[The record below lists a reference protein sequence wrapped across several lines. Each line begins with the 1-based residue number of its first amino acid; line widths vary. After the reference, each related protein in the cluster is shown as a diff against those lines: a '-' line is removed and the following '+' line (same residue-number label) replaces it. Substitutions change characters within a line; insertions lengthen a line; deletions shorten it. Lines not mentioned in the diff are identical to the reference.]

1 MNINL
6 RTAIL
11 LSYGLPRRMVSSG
24 EILCQEIIL
33 LKSKPAR
40 FSSNYWNSC
49 VIYANTPADGLSKL
63 QDSILELKPRRII
76 TEPFK
81 HTILGGL
88 FSFEILGGWR
98 RLCVLRKSSPDLFV

>member
-1 MNINL
+1 M
-6 RTAIL
+6 AIHTTTNKPL
-11 LSYGLPRRMVSSG
+11 LSLDKGSSHHVLLAVIRSTDYGVSGGVFETNLDGLPRRMVSSG

-76 TEPFK
+76 T
-81 HTILGGL
+81 G
-88 FSFEILGGWR
+88 
-98 RLCVLRKSSPDLFV
+98 V